1 MKKTILVVEDDKR
14 LNEII
19 TDNLDE
25 EGYHVLCAYDG
36 DEAIDI
42 FDENKVDL
50 VLIDIM
56 MPKIDGWS
64 VCRRLRKQSDVI
76 IVIISARSTEDDK
89 LQGYELGADDY
100 VVKPFSPMVLVAK
113 IKTLFNR
120 FNGETIKDNVIKKGR
135 ISVDKSSYLVKI
147 DEKNVQLTAKE
158 YGLLLLFIENE
169 NRVFDRDKL
178 IKDIW
183 GYDYF
188 GENRVVD
195 AKIKTLR
202 KKLGDCSSYIKT
214 IVGIGYKFE
223 VDR

>member
-14 LNEII
+14 LNEMI

-25 EGYHVLCAYDG
+25 EGYRVLCAYDG